1 MKWGD
6 PVSPDP
12 NSKTLKRG
20 LYLID
25 ASIGQVD
32 TPNDFKAVSTIAP
45 ELDYTKEQLEALLK

>member
-25 ASIGQVD
+25 ASIDQVD
-32 TPNDFKAVSTIAP
+32 TPNDFKAVSTIAQ